1 MSAQSVTQFLER
13 VETDEQL
20 QEELAQIIES
30 AANSATDGADRQG
43 ATELGKKYGFDFS
56 SEELW
61 AEIKNRQDQFKE
73 RQGSGELSDEELE
86 AVAGGGEIWITT
98 IFTATTAIA
107 TAVIPKIKW

>member
-1 MSAQSVTQFLER
+1 MSTQSVTQFLAR

-20 QEELAQIIES
+20 QEELARIIES
-30 AANSATDGADRQG
+30 AADTGAEGADRQG

-61 AEIKNRQDQFKE
+61 AEIKNRQDQFKQ
-73 RQGSGELSDEELE
+73 RQGSGELSDDELE

-98 IFTATTAIA
+98 VITSTVTIGRAIY
-107 TAVIPKIKW
+107 PKIKW